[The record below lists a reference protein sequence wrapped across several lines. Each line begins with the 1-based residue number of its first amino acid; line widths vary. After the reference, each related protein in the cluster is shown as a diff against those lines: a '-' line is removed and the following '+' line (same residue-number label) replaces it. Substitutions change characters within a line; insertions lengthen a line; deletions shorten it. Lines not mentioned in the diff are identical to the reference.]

1 MVFNT
6 FIRCQVCGSITR
18 VRLQV
23 GWQEEH
29 PIVVACGKCG
39 ISLSGNVKIGQEK
52 PELTF
57 SFDNADE
64 VLDENADYMVECSGE
79 FPTVKQGDA
88 VDLVGLVIT
97 PFIRYMNCME
107 TDDSY
112 EQFGKA
118 VSQLN
123 DTSKKW
129 KNYKR
134 IITLFNNKSEY
145 LVQEI
150 QKVFSGQ
157 YFQCR
162 DESEVLRAVHMIEVH
177 GFYSSLKKD
186 ILDDLSFSSGIMKM
200 DSVQLKNLIDYLNSH
215 DGFHLDEMQE
225 LIYKLYDEF
234 ITVYQRLIPALAIQ
248 YCKEGS
254 FNFECEGSTTSSFDS
269 VKQFYLDVY
278 EALGNL
284 LIIPVALNNI
294 KYRSDINSMNSVEKN
309 VNSLDDFIKLT
320 KATRYHF
327 CLDNEVYTGV
337 LDVVVNA
344 KLRNAIGHNDV
355 EYDAVKQLITYIPNP
370 KDRTKKK
377 TEYLLEFENEAL
389 HMFQGLLGISE
400 YLYRLREL
408 ALMYDGKVPLI
419 VQERANWPKKIGR
432 NDRYPCGSGK
442 KYKFCHGKSKK
453 IRSRRWQ
460 LKRKQ
465 FYYDQFPKWPIR
477 GGDDRTSYAAI
488 YSSKVENLICSH

>member
-29 PIVVACGKCG
+29 PIVVTCGKCG
-39 ISLSGNVKIGQEK
+39 TSLSGYVKIRQEK
-52 PELTF
+52 PGLTF
-57 SFDNADE
+57 SFDNADQ

-88 VDLVGLVIT
+88 VDLEGLVIT
-97 PFIRYMNCME
+97 PFIRYINCME

-112 EQFGKA
+112 EQFCKA

-162 DESEVLRAVHMIEVH
+162 DESEVLRAVHMIEVY

-254 FNFECEGSTTSSFDS
+254 FNFECEGSTTSNFDS

-327 CLDNEVYTGV
+327 CLDNEVYTGF
-337 LDVVVNA
+337 LGVVVNA

-370 KDRTKKK
+370 KI
-377 TEYLLEFENEAL
+377 E
-389 HMFQGLLGISE
+389 
-400 YLYRLREL
+400 LR
-408 ALMYDGKVPLI
+408 
-419 VQERANWPKKIGR
+419 
-432 NDRYPCGSGK
+432 
-442 KYKFCHGKSKK
+442 
-453 IRSRRWQ
+453 
-460 LKRKQ
+460 RKQ
-465 FYYDQFPKWPIR
+465 NIFWSLKMKHY
-477 GGDDRTSYAAI
+477 
-488 YSSKVENLICSH
+488 ICFRDY